1 MVKEHHLHIL
11 GRLASTQPVERQ
23 AHRCISAWIAGGGEL
38 VGKDPQYSRT
48 ALVPGLNRPIIMDH
62 DTRCVI
68 AVDTLARNVLDR
80 QSGNGLCLFWDLAVF
95 NTIWSRLKLLVVWL
109 LPFQQRVRKS

>member
-1 MVKEHHLHIL
+1 
-11 GRLASTQPVERQ
+11 
-23 AHRCISAWIAGGGEL
+23 
-38 VGKDPQYSRT
+38 
-48 ALVPGLNRPIIMDH
+48 LVPGLNRPIIMDH

-68 AVDTLARNVLDR
+68 AVDTARNVLDR
-80 QSGNGLCLFWDLAVF
+80 QSGNGRCLFWVAVF